1 MSASLDAA
9 ALLRTLPH
17 RHPFLLVDRIT
28 ALEPGLSGV
37 GRKCVSA
44 NEPFFPG
51 HFPGD
56 PLFPGVLIVEA
67 MAQVAAVVALAA
79 HPERAGAQ
87 AWLLGLDRVR
97 FRKPVR
103 PGDVLELH
111 LTRTDLRRGMW
122 FFHGEGRVDGQKV
135 ATADLV
141 ATLAGGA
148 AVAGEDGLSTP

>member
-1 MSASLDAA
+1 MSAPLDAA

-28 ALEPGLSGV
+28 ALEPGLTGV

-111 LTRTDLRRGMW
+111 LTRTGLRRGMW
-122 FFHGEGRVDGQKV
+122 FFHGEARVDGEKV

-148 AVAGEDGLSTP
+148 AVSGENGLSTT